1 MRLCDFAT
9 LRLLA
14 CTILMLAAACATKP
28 PAPPLVPPD
37 AVSAAVLEGLCGR
50 LRIDAIA
57 SPTAPLAVVSETRPL
72 ATQQSMSALA
82 MTARGRIRTNRIA
95 ASAVEANRA
104 VPVQVQN
111 GQCTWRAV
119 APAQLDRHHHE
130 MVVELSAPAINPYA
144 QKEAGVFARVAVGG
158 EGASWYWISLHPYGD
173 QWAVGNVSVLV
184 Q

>member
-1 MRLCDFAT
+1 MRLDDSTTRRLAS
-9 LRLLA
+9 LALLLA
-14 CTILMLAAACATKP
+14 LSCATKP
-28 PAPPLVPPD
+28 ATPLVAPD
-37 AVSAAVLEGLCGR
+37 TVSAAVLEGLCGR

-57 SPTAPLAVVSETRPL
+57 SATGPLAVVSETRPL

-82 MTARGRIRTNRIA
+82 MTARGRVKGNRIGQ
-95 ASAVEANRA
+95 SAVEANRI
-104 VPVQVQN
+104 VPVSVQN

-119 APAQLDRHHHE
+119 TPAQLDRHRDE
-130 MVVELSAPAINPYA
+130 MVVELSAPAVNPFA
-144 QKEAGVFARVAVGG
+144 PKEAGVFARVTVGG

>member
-1 MRLCDFAT
+1 MSITPRRLVA
-9 LRLLA
+9 LLA
-14 CTILMLAAACATKP
+14 IALASCATRPSTPLAA
-28 PAPPLVPPD
+28 PD
-37 AVSAAVLEGLCGR
+37 SVSPAVLEGLCGR

-57 SPTAPLAVVSETRPL
+57 SAAGPLAIVSETRPL

-82 MTARGRIRTNRIA
+82 MTARGRVKTNRLA

-104 VPVQVQN
+104 LPVTVQS

-119 APAQLDRHHHE
+119 TPAQLERHRDE
-130 MVVELSAPAINPYA
+130 MLVELSAPAINPFA
-144 QKEAGVFARVAVGG
+144 PKEAGLFARVTVGG
-158 EGASWYWISLHPYGD
+158 EGASWYWISLYPYGD

>member
-1 MRLCDFAT
+1 M
-9 LRLLA
+9 LLA
-14 CTILMLAAACATKP
+14 LSCATQ
-28 PAPPLVPPD
+28 PAVPLVAPD
-37 AVSAAVLEGLCGR
+37 SVSASVLEGLCGR

-57 SPTAPLAVVSETRPL
+57 SATGPLAVVSESRPL

-82 MTARGRIRTNRIA
+82 MTARGRVKGNRIA
-95 ASAVEANRA
+95 QSAVEANRT
-104 VPVQVQN
+104 VPVSVQN

-119 APAQLDRHHHE
+119 PPAQLDRHRDE
-130 MVVELSAPAINPYA
+130 MVVELSAPAINPFA
-144 QKEAGVFARVAVGG
+144 PKEGGVFARVTVGG